1 MASMI
6 RAWSLRAMVAGM
18 VLACGGG
25 GDGGGG
31 IVNPPTN
38 PPGNP
43 PNNPP
48 SGSATVVLGASA
60 FNPSSVTITRNG
72 TVTWNNTSGVQ
83 HNVTF
88 AGTTGAPS
96 NIDDHASGSN
106 ARSFGTAG
114 TFNYACTLHGGMNG
128 TVVVQ

>member
-1 MASMI
+1 MVSTI
-6 RAWSLRAMVAGM
+6 RAWSLRTMVAGM

-31 IVNPPTN
+31 ITNPPTT
-38 PPGNP
+38 PPP
-43 PNNPP
+43 TNPP
-48 SGSATVVLGASA
+48 SGSATVVLGAAA
-60 FNPSSVTITRNG
+60 FSPSSVTITRNG
-72 TVTWNNTSGVQ
+72 TVTWNNTSGVT

-96 NIDDHASGSN
+96 SIDDHSSGSN

-114 TFNYACTLHGGMNG
+114 TFNYSCTLHGGMNG
-128 TVVVQ
+128 SVVVQ